1 VFTPVEGRGRS
12 RIGDKLIEWGP
23 QDVFVVPSWQP
34 VVHEADADAVLFSYS
49 DRPVHEKLGFWR
61 EHRSAA

>member
-1 VFTPVEGRGRS
+1 
-12 RIGDKLIEWGP
+12 
-23 QDVFVVPSWQP
+23 VFVVPSWQP